1 VAAADA
7 DGYVREALE
16 AYAPATVDLDV
27 NVLVDVFHSAMREEL
42 VDRNPAKLAE
52 RPKLPR
58 RNWRIL
64 EPADAGRVAAA
75 FTDSQA
81 RAVFLT
87 LTLTLTGLR
96 GHELQALRWRDVDLL
111 EGVLRVRDSN
121 NQALP
126 RPCRRQLPLG
136 GGHAGGSDAR
146 CADKSRARRR

>member
-42 VDRNPAKLAE
+42 VDRNPAELAE

-64 EPADAGRVAAA
+64 EPAEAGRVAAA
-75 FTDSQA
+75 FTEFAS
-81 RAVFLT
+81 
-87 LTLTLTGLR
+87 
-96 GHELQALRWRDVDLL
+96 
-111 EGVLRVRDSN
+111 
-121 NQALP
+121 
-126 RPCRRQLPLG
+126 
-136 GGHAGGSDAR
+136 AGGVPDADR
-146 CADKSRARRR
+146 DRAPPPRAASASVEGRRPARGRPAGA